1 MANLTKEQRAARQ
14 AEELQKQQ
22 AEQQQL
28 EQQRSELDQQRQEL
42 EQQQQQLIL
51 QQEQLMQDQQQLNQ
65 ERQQLG
71 QDRQQ
76 FDAER
81 NLALLQASLEKPVAG
96 EQGDVD
102 ANGVSTITPSVE
114 SAATVTM
121 VRHFPEF
128 PGGPTEAR
136 VHSDNVRKWIEHGW
150 LVADEG

>member
-28 EQQRSELDQQRQEL
+28 EQQRTELDQQRQEL
-42 EQQQQQLIL
+42 EQQQQQLIV
-51 QQEQLMQDQQQLNQ
+51 QQEQLVQDQQQLNQ
-65 ERQQLG
+65 ERQQLE

-81 NLALLQASLEKPVAG
+81 NLALLQASLDKPVAG

-102 ANGVSTITPSVE
+102 AIGVSTFTPSVE
-114 SAATVTM
+114 GAATVSM
-121 VRHFPEF
+121 VRPYPEF

-136 VHSDNVRKWIEHGW
+136 VHSDNVQKWIEHGW
-150 LVADEG
+150 LVVAEG

>member
-28 EQQRSELDQQRQEL
+28 EQQRTELDQQQQEL
-42 EQQQQQLIL
+42 EHQQQQLIL
-51 QQEQLMQDQQQLNQ
+51 QQDQLVQDQQQLNQ
-65 ERQQLG
+65 ERQQFE

-76 FDAER
+76 FDVER
-81 NLALLQASLEKPVAG
+81 NQALLQASLDKPVAG
-96 EQGDVD
+96 EQGDVG
-102 ANGVSTITPSVE
+102 ANGVSTFTPSIE

-121 VRHFPEF
+121 MRHFPEF
-128 PGGPTEAR
+128 PGGPTEAS

>member
-28 EQQRSELDQQRQEL
+28 EQQRTELDQQRQEL

-51 QQEQLMQDQQQLNQ
+51 QQEQLAQDQQQLNQ
-65 ERQQLG
+65 ERQQLE
-71 QDRQQ
+71 QDRQK
-76 FDAER
+76 FDDER
-81 NLALLQASLEKPVAG
+81 NLALLQASLNKPVAG
-96 EQGDVD
+96 EQSDVD
-102 ANGVSTITPSVE
+102 ANGVSTFTPSVE

-121 VRHFPEF
+121 VRQFPEF

-136 VHSDNVRKWIEHGW
+136 VHSDNVHKWIEHGW
-150 LVADEG
+150 LVVAEG

>member
-22 AEQQQL
+22 AEQQQ
-28 EQQRSELDQQRQEL
+28 RTELDRQQQEL
-42 EQQQQQLIL
+42 VQQQQQLIL
-51 QQEQLMQDQQQLNQ
+51 QQEQLVQAQQKLDLERHQL
-65 ERQQLG
+65 E

-96 EQGDVD
+96 EQGDLD
-102 ANGVSTITPSVE
+102 SNGISTFTPSVE

-121 VRHFPEF
+121 ERHFPEF

-150 LVADEG
+150 LVAAEG

>member
-28 EQQRSELDQQRQEL
+28 
-42 EQQQQQLIL
+42 IL
-51 QQEQLMQDQQQLNQ
+51 QQEQLVQAQQKLDL
-65 ERQQLG
+65 ERQQLA
-71 QDRQQ
+71 DERQK

-81 NLALLQASLEKPVAG
+81 NQSLLAASLVKPEPG
-96 EQGDVD
+96 EGDGTGAD
-102 ANGVSTITPSVE
+102 GESTFTPAE
-114 SAATVTM
+114 IAATVSM
-121 VRHFPEF
+121 VRHYPEF

>member
-22 AEQQQL
+22 AEQQQ
-28 EQQRSELDQQRQEL
+28 RTELDQQRQEL
-42 EQQQQQLIL
+42 EQQQQQLIV
-51 QQEQLMQDQQQLNQ
+51 QQEQLVQDQQQLNQ
-65 ERQQLG
+65 ERQQLE

-81 NLALLQASLEKPVAG
+81 NLALLQASLDKPVAG

-102 ANGVSTITPSVE
+102 ANGVTTFTPSVE
-114 SAATVTM
+114 SAATVSM
-121 VRHFPEF
+121 VRHYPEF

-136 VHSDNVRKWIEHGW
+136 VHSDNVQKWIEHGW
-150 LVADEG
+150 LVAAEG

>member
-28 EQQRSELDQQRQEL
+28 EQQRSELHQQRQEL

-51 QQEQLMQDQQQLNQ
+51 QQEQLVQAQQKLDL
-65 ERQQLG
+65 ERQQLA
-71 QDRQQ
+71 DERQK

-81 NLALLQASLEKPVAG
+81 NQSLLAASLVKPEPG
-96 EQGDVD
+96 EGDGTGAD
-102 ANGVSTITPSVE
+102 GESTFTPAE
-114 SAATVTM
+114 IAATVSM
-121 VRHFPEF
+121 VRHYPEF

>member
-22 AEQQQL
+22 AEQQQ
-28 EQQRSELDQQRQEL
+28 RTGLDQLRQEL

-65 ERQQLG
+65 ERQRLE

-102 ANGVSTITPSVE
+102 ANGVSTFTPSVE

-150 LVADEG
+150 LVAAEG